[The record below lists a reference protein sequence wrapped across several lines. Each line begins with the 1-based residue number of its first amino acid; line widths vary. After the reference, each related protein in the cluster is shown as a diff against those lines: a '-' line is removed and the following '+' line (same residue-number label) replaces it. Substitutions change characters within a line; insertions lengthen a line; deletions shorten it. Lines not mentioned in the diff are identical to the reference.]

1 MFTIEMFEYLSDIRV
16 ISDKYHIVKSEFI
29 THQCCSRFGE
39 IFVGII
45 HMSGKNI
52 QYAEDM
58 SRVDS
63 IQVLNNQDHILFVL
77 LLKSATERFIIAVTM
92 SSSYIV
98 LLSAL
103 STNSFNMSSSLFF
116 LVKSSIFSLQIL
128 KQPKPLYCQHNFW
141 KIFTRNSYVCN
152 IIDRV
157 RHQGIFPVLN
167 VSPKS
172 NVFWNDDIV

>member
-1 MFTIEMFEYLSDIRV
+1 MFKYLSDIRV

-45 HMSGKNI
+45 HMSGKDI

-58 SRVDS
+58 SGVDS
-63 IQVLNNQDHILFVL
+63 IQVLNYQDHILFCSSFEVCNR
-77 LLKSATERFIIAVTM
+77 AFYNRCNNVVFIYRT
-92 SSSYIV
+92 IV
-98 LLSAL
+98 CLIHKLIQYVIIIIFLSEI
-103 STNSFNMSSSLFF
+103 FNFLF
-116 LVKSSIFSLQIL
+116 QIL

-152 IIDRV
+152 IIDQV
-157 RHQGIFPVLN
+157 
-167 VSPKS
+167 
-172 NVFWNDDIV
+172 